1 MNTKMKNSGVVI
13 LLTEIIDFRKSN
25 ITSDK
30 EQNFL
35 MEGLVHQKIVTTLNV
50 YGPNRI

>member
-1 MNTKMKNSGVVI
+1 MNTKKKNSGVAI
-13 LLTEIIDFRKSN
+13 LLTEIIDSRKSN

-35 MEGLVHQKIVTTLNV
+35 MEGLIHQKIITTLKV